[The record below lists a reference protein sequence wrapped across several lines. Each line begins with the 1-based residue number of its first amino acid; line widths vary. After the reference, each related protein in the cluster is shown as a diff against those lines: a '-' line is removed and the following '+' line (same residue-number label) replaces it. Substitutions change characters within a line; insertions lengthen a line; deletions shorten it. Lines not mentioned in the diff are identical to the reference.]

1 MLRSLS
7 SHPSRTISSLSL
19 EISQLLSTLPRSS
32 AFPTE
37 AAFTAARRSWQS
49 SVRALLTRLEGAM
62 DDAEA
67 ELGGN
72 EDAEDQRLEY
82 EAQFRCLL
90 QLVAGER
97 QRVFEACEDW
107 REALGAWC
115 TLVQPTMRRDDV
127 P

>member
-1 MLRSLS
+1 
-7 SHPSRTISSLSL
+7 
-19 EISQLLSTLPRSS
+19 
-32 AFPTE
+32 
-37 AAFTAARRSWQS
+37 
-49 SVRALLTRLEGAM
+49 M

-107 REALGAWC
+107 REALGAWG